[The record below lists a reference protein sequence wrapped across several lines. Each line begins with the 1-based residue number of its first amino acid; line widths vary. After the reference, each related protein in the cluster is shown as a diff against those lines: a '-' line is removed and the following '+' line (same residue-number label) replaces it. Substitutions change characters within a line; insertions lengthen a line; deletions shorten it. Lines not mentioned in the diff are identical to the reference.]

1 MAFKVLNALEEQ
13 AQSEWEACLPQEVDL
28 QTQALV
34 AALRPAAAAHGPK
47 GALRSGG
54 ATRGRTPP
62 GECFKCGSEGHWA
75 KQCPQPRAPT
85 KPCPACGQN
94 GHWKSDC
101 PGKVVGLLRLSVGG
115 PPFQARTHPLAMLEL
130 AED

>member
-54 ATRGRTPP
+54 ATRGCTLDAHRLENASNAAVKATGQSSAPSP
-62 GECFKCGSEGHWA
+62 ELRPSPARHAVKMVTGRLTALEKWWA
-75 KQCPQPRAPT
+75 FYAS
-85 KPCPACGQN
+85 A
-94 GHWKSDC
+94 
-101 PGKVVGLLRLSVGG
+101 
-115 PPFQARTHPLAMLEL
+115 
-130 AED
+130 